1 MSVCAR
7 QIFFA
12 AVGASGEVR
21 AVITTAPALFLFC
34 FVQIA
39 IHLALIL
46 GCGRALGFTRRE
58 VLLASNANVGG
69 ARAAPACHHGTHNI
83 TICKC
88 AGMWQSV
95 LLFACV

>member
-1 MSVCAR
+1 MVCGHT

-12 AVGASGEVR
+12 SVGASGEVR

-39 IHLALIL
+39 VHLALIL
-46 GCGRALGFTRRE
+46 GFGRLAGFSRRE

-69 ARAAPACHHGTHNI
+69 ARATRTSCLALGR
-83 TICKC
+83 
-88 AGMWQSV
+88 S
-95 LLFACV
+95 